1 MKMKTM
7 NNKTSN
13 SMKHIVIALFLLG
26 TLSSFAQKK
35 WTLKECVDHVIE
47 NNISV
52 KQVENN
58 LC

>member
-1 MKMKTM
+1 
-7 NNKTSN
+7 
-13 SMKHIVIALFLLG
+13 MKHIAVALFLLG

-52 KQVENN
+52 KQVKNN
-58 LC
+58 LLLNRVINRSR